1 MTKGEL
7 QIMAGVLVVESKLTY
22 PAKKQLFTFI
32 KTEATE
38 SQLKA
43 FLLDGK
49 VVIVDEQASEVID
62 DRFIIAETGG
72 RIAKLRKSA
81 MSLAGYSGGAGAGW
95 ALYRGIRGALGI
107 CTKKCG
113 TFEVNTSR
121 RQHCM
126 LKCKKDI
133 IEKKLALARKKDPKA
148 VAGLERQLA
157 SAKKT
162 EAKSTRSFTNRGTE
176 APR

>member
-49 VVIVDEQASEVID
+49 VVIVDEQSEQIIN
-62 DRFIIAETGG
+62 DRFMVSEAGG
-72 RIAKLRKSA
+72 RVAKVRKSA
-81 MSLAGYSGGAGAGW
+81 MSLQVAGTPVW
-95 ALYRGIRGALGI
+95 ALYRLIRATMDI
-107 CTKKCG
+107 CTKRCG
-113 TFEVNTSR
+113 TYEANTSR

-126 LKCKKDI
+126 IKCKIDGLKKQLEFAKKNSPDAVPGI
-133 IEKKLALARKKDPKA
+133 QKKIEKEQETY
-148 VAGLERQLA
+148 G
-157 SAKKT
+157 
-162 EAKSTRSFTNRGTE
+162 KSIMSFKNRGANMPE
-176 APR
+176 K